1 MIFRPAFVEDVKAT
15 RGILDEF
22 LKAVESG
29 RPFHVEMC
37 FGTNRWARISDPSF
51 MVGYTYRIVYE
62 PAEVYACRYPDG
74 RIACFHPNH
83 PLTPLAGCTVV
94 KFVEKV

>member
-1 MIFRPAFVEDVKAT
+1 MNFSPAFIEEVKVT

-29 RPFHVEMC
+29 RSFHVEMRC
-37 FGTNRWARISDPSF
+37 RTNRWARINAPGF

-74 RIACFHPNH
+74 RLACFHPEH
-83 PLTPLAGCTVV
+83 PLTPLVGCTVV
-94 KFVEKV
+94 KFVEET